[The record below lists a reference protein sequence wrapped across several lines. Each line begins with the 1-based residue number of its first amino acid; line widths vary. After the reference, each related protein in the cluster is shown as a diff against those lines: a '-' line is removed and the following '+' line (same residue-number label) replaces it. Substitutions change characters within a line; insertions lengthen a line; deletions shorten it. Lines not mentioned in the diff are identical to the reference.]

1 MKDMLPKIQNFEDFQ
16 NLKGCFFWVNLIE
29 FDSICI
35 DLRRSTSIHID
46 PHSFASIWTLRF
58 HRFFGYIKILTH
70 FSLFIIWMKD
80 MLPKIQN
87 FEDFQNLK
95 GCFFWVNLIEFDSIC
110 IDLRRSTSIHID
122 PHSFAS
128 IWTLRFHRFFGYIK
142 ILTHFSLFIWERST
156 TDPSGDSQIAW
167 V

>member
-1 MKDMLPKIQNFEDFQ
+1 MIFLS
-16 NLKGCFFWVNLIE
+16 E
-29 FDSICI
+29 FDWIRFNLHRSASIY
-35 DLRRSTSIHID
+35 ID
-46 PHSFASIWTLRF
+46 PHRSTLICLDLNLKISSIFRIYQDFDSLFTFHNYEWRICSPKSRILRIFKIWKIVFSEWIWLNSIQFASI
-58 HRFFGYIKILTH
+58 
-70 FSLFIIWMKD
+70 
-80 MLPKIQN
+80 
-87 FEDFQNLK
+87 
-95 GCFFWVNLIEFDSIC
+95 CV
-110 IDLRRSTSIHID
+110 DLHRSTSIHID